1 MFLILLLI
9 QYLILYLIFMNA
21 KYIRNSLFILCYSM
35 FLALT
40 SACDNGLEAVSFEKQ
55 KPQRPASIG
64 DDMCIIQSLGFDT
77 LDVVKL
83 KSGYLI
89 QGDIYIEKSKLVA
102 YGQPQ
107 TRQAYHTTGLI
118 GHPKQRAITV
128 GVDSSI
134 PASGVDDWRDE
145 IQEAINLWNPLSN
158 LKMTYTTAANPDIL
172 IRSDASTP
180 LPNNAIA
187 AGSWPMNG
195 KPGPSIWINLDYDY
209 NKTIPR
215 LQKIYNMVHGLG
227 HCFGLRHTNWKS
239 RNESNAYDIYG
250 TPDSDSY
257 SVMNGGTAEYQW
269 SGFSEG
275 DKKAIEYL
283 YPSTFTADFVGYPQE
298 VKHWGVDVYRLSVRG
313 SHPIVSYE
321 DWSMSGGWVVRI
333 NDDSADVVFG
343 SPYTS
348 AAYVTFTTI
357 YGEKYILT
365 RWYTEQIPNLSRID

>member
-1 MFLILLLI
+1 MNSKYLMNGLFIICCSMFLM
-9 QYLILYLIFMNA
+9 FMNA
-21 KYIRNSLFILCYSM
+21 CCNE
-35 FLALT
+35 
-40 SACDNGLEAVSFEKQ
+40 LETVDFEEQEEQQDVSIE
-55 KPQRPASIG
+55 

-77 LDVVKL
+77 LDVVEL
-83 KSGYLI
+83 KDGYLI
-89 QGDIYIEKSKLVA
+89 QGDIYLEKSILK
-102 YGQPQ
+102 QPK

-134 PASGVDDWRDE
+134 PTSGVDDWRDE

-172 IRSDASTP
+172 IRSDASAP

-195 KPGPSIWINLDYDY
+195 KPGSSIWINLDYNY

-215 LQKIYNMVHGLG
+215 LQKIYNMVHELG

-239 RNESNAYDIYG
+239 LGESGANHING
-250 TPDSDSY
+250 TADSDSY

-275 DKKAIEYL
+275 DKKTIEYL
-283 YPSTFTADFVGYPQE
+283 YPFFKGEFVGFPNN
-298 VKHWGVDVYRLSVRG
+298 VKNFGVDKHTIQVVG
-313 SHPIVSYE
+313 NHPIVVYDS
-321 DWSMSGGWVVRI
+321 WWTFGGMVVSHEGDTAI
-333 NDDSADVVFG
+333 IIIG
-343 SPYTS
+343 SPVTS
-348 AAYVTFTTI
+348 EVGTTVTTI
-357 YGEKYILT
+357 YGETYIISKAYAT
-365 RWYTEQIPNLSRID
+365 QITTQKLLSN

>member
-1 MFLILLLI
+1 
-9 QYLILYLIFMNA
+9 MNS
-21 KYIRNSLFILCYSM
+21 KYIVNGLFILCYSM
-35 FLALT
+35 FLMFV
-40 SACDNGLEAVSFEKQ
+40 SACDNELEVVDFEEQEKLLST
-55 KPQRPASIG
+55 SIEN
-64 DDMCIIQSLGFDT
+64 DMRIIQSLGFDT
-77 LDVVKL
+77 LDVVEL

-89 QGDIYIEKSKLVA
+89 QGDIYIEKSKLVT
-102 YGQPQ
+102 YSQPQ

-172 IRSDASTP
+172 IRSDVSAP
-180 LPNNAIA
+180 LSNNTIA

-215 LQKIYNMVHGLG
+215 LQKIYNMVHELG

-250 TPDSDSY
+250 TPDSDPY

-298 VKHWGVDVYRLSVRG
+298 VKHWGVDVHRLSVRG

-321 DWSMSGGWVVRI
+321 NWSMSGGWVVRI

>member
-1 MFLILLLI
+1 MNSK
-9 QYLILYLIFMNA
+9 YLVNG
-21 KYIRNSLFILCYSM
+21 LFILRYSI
-35 FLALT
+35 FLMLM
-40 SACDNGLEAVSFEKQ
+40 SACYNELETVDFEEQEEQQSVSIE
-55 KPQRPASIG
+55 G
-64 DDMCIIQSLGFDT
+64 GMCIIQSLGFDT
-77 LDVVKL
+77 LDVVEL

-89 QGDIYIEKSKLVA
+89 QGDIYLEKSKLVT
-102 YGQPQ
+102 YSQPQ

-145 IQEAINLWNPLSN
+145 IQAAINLWNPLSN

-172 IRSDASTP
+172 IRSDASAP
-180 LPNNAIA
+180 LPNNTIA

-195 KPGPSIWINLDYDY
+195 KPGSSIWINLDYDY

-215 LQKIYNMVHGLG
+215 LQKIYNMVHELG

-239 RNESNAYDIYG
+239 LGESVANGITG
-250 TPDSDSY
+250 TFDSDPY

-298 VKHWGVDVYRLSVRG
+298 VKHWGVDVHRLSVRG

-365 RWYTEQIPNLSRID
+365 RWYTEQIPNLSRTD

>member
-215 LQKIYNMVHGLG
+215 LQKIYNMVHELG

-239 RNESNAYDIYG
+239 LGESVANGITG
-250 TPDSDSY
+250 TFDSDPY

>member
-1 MFLILLLI
+1 MNSK
-9 QYLILYLIFMNA
+9 YLVNG
-21 KYIRNSLFILCYSM
+21 LFILCYSM
-35 FLALT
+35 FLMFM
-40 SACDNGLEAVSFEKQ
+40 SACYNELETVDFEEQEEQQSVSIED
-55 KPQRPASIG
+55 G
-64 DDMCIIQSLGFDT
+64 MCIIQSLGFDT
-77 LDVVKL
+77 LDVVEL

-89 QGDIYIEKSKLVA
+89 QGDIYLEKSKLVT
-102 YGQPQ
+102 YSQPQ

-172 IRSDASTP
+172 IRSDASAP
-180 LPNNAIA
+180 LPNNTIA

-195 KPGPSIWINLDYDY
+195 KPGSSIWINLDYDY

-215 LQKIYNMVHGLG
+215 LQKIYNMVHELR

-239 RNESNAYDIYG
+239 LGESVANGITG
-250 TPDSDSY
+250 TFDSDPY

-275 DKKAIEYL
+275 DKSAISYL
-283 YPSTFTADFVGYPQE
+283 YPRFFEGDFVNYPTE
-298 VKHWGVDVYRLSVRG
+298 VKRFGVDVYMVRVVG
-313 SHPIVSYE
+313 NHPILKYE
-321 DWSMSGGWVVRI
+321 WGTTGMFLLASEGDAAKVI
-333 NDDSADVVFG
+333 FG
-343 SPYTS
+343 SPVTS
-348 AAYVTFTTI
+348 ELRAYVTTVYGETYCISREYATQTTI
-357 YGEKYILT
+357 QRLVE
-365 RWYTEQIPNLSRID
+365 N

>member
-1 MFLILLLI
+1 MFV
-9 QYLILYLIFMNA
+9 
-21 KYIRNSLFILCYSM
+21 
-35 FLALT
+35 
-40 SACDNGLEAVSFEKQ
+40 SACDNELEVVDFEEQEKLLST
-55 KPQRPASIG
+55 SIEN
-64 DDMCIIQSLGFDT
+64 DMRIIQSLGFDT
-77 LDVVKL
+77 LDVVEL

-89 QGDIYIEKSKLVA
+89 QGDIYIEKSKLVT
-102 YGQPQ
+102 YSQPQ

-118 GHPKQRAITV
+118 GHPKQRSITV

-172 IRSDASTP
+172 IRSDVSAP
-180 LPNNAIA
+180 LSNNTIA

-215 LQKIYNMVHGLG
+215 LQKIYNMVHELG

-250 TPDSDSY
+250 TPDSDPY

-298 VKHWGVDVYRLSVRG
+298 VKHWGVDVHRLSVRG

-321 DWSMSGGWVVRI
+321 NWSMSGGWVVRI

-357 YGEKYILT
+357 HGEKYILT

>member
-1 MFLILLLI
+1 
-9 QYLILYLIFMNA
+9 MNS
-21 KYIRNSLFILCYSM
+21 KYIVNGLFILCYSM
-35 FLALT
+35 FLMFV
-40 SACDNGLEAVSFEKQ
+40 SACDNELEVVDFEEQEKLLST
-55 KPQRPASIG
+55 SIEN
-64 DDMCIIQSLGFDT
+64 DMRIIQSLGFDT
-77 LDVVKL
+77 LDVVEL

-89 QGDIYIEKSKLVA
+89 QGDIYIEKSKLVT
-102 YGQPQ
+102 YSQPQ

-118 GHPKQRAITV
+118 GHPKQRSITV

-172 IRSDASTP
+172 IRSDVSAP
-180 LPNNAIA
+180 LSNNTIA

-215 LQKIYNMVHGLG
+215 LQKIYNMVHELG

-250 TPDSDSY
+250 TPDSDPY

-298 VKHWGVDVYRLSVRG
+298 VKHWGVDVHRLSVRG

-321 DWSMSGGWVVRI
+321 NWSMSGGWVVRI

>member
-35 FLALT
+35 FLAFT

-215 LQKIYNMVHGLG
+215 LQKIYNMVHELG

>member
-9 QYLILYLIFMNA
+9 QYLIFMNA
-21 KYIRNSLFILCYSM
+21 KYVRNSLFILCYSM

-215 LQKIYNMVHGLG
+215 LQKIYNMVHELG

-298 VKHWGVDVYRLSVRG
+298 VKHWGVDVHRLSVRG
-313 SHPIVSYE
+313 SHPIVGYE
-321 DWSMSGGWVVRI
+321 NWNTSGGWIVRV
-333 NDDSADVVFG
+333 NDDSADIVFG

-348 AAYVTFTTI
+348 GVSVRVTTI
-357 YGEKYILT
+357 YGEKYSLKREYIDQITRLT
-365 RWYTEQIPNLSRID
+365 RVE

>member
-1 MFLILLLI
+1 
-9 QYLILYLIFMNA
+9 MNA

-215 LQKIYNMVHGLG
+215 LQKIYNMVHELG

-269 SGFSEG
+269 SGF
-275 DKKAIEYL
+275 
-283 YPSTFTADFVGYPQE
+283 
-298 VKHWGVDVYRLSVRG
+298 
-313 SHPIVSYE
+313 
-321 DWSMSGGWVVRI
+321 
-333 NDDSADVVFG
+333 
-343 SPYTS
+343 
-348 AAYVTFTTI
+348 
-357 YGEKYILT
+357 
-365 RWYTEQIPNLSRID
+365 

>member
-1 MFLILLLI
+1 
-9 QYLILYLIFMNA
+9 MNS
-21 KYIRNSLFILCYSM
+21 KYIVNGLFILCYSM
-35 FLALT
+35 FLMFV
-40 SACDNGLEAVSFEKQ
+40 SACDNELEVVDFEEQEKLLST
-55 KPQRPASIG
+55 SIEN
-64 DDMCIIQSLGFDT
+64 DMRIIQSLGFDT
-77 LDVVKL
+77 LDVVEL

-89 QGDIYIEKSKLVA
+89 QGDIYIEKSKLVT
-102 YGQPQ
+102 YSQPQ

-118 GHPKQRAITV
+118 GHPKQRSITV

-172 IRSDASTP
+172 IRSDVSAP
-180 LPNNAIA
+180 LSNNTIA

-215 LQKIYNMVHGLG
+215 LQKIYNMVHELG

-250 TPDSDSY
+250 TPDSDPY

-298 VKHWGVDVYRLSVRG
+298 VKHWGVDVHRLSVRG
-313 SHPIVSYE
+313 SHPIDSYE
-321 DWSMSGGWVVRI
+321 NSSMSGGWVVRI

>member
-158 LKMTYTTAANPDIL
+158 LKMTYSTAANPDIL

-215 LQKIYNMVHGLG
+215 LQKIYNMVHELG

>member
-1 MFLILLLI
+1 
-9 QYLILYLIFMNA
+9 
-21 KYIRNSLFILCYSM
+21 M

-215 LQKIYNMVHGLG
+215 LQKIYNMVHELG

-298 VKHWGVDVYRLSVRG
+298 VKHWGVDVHRLSVRG

-321 DWSMSGGWVVRI
+321 DWNMSGGWVVRI

-348 AAYVTFTTI
+348 AAYVTFTTV

>member
-1 MFLILLLI
+1 
-9 QYLILYLIFMNA
+9 
-21 KYIRNSLFILCYSM
+21 M

-215 LQKIYNMVHGLG
+215 LQKIYNMVHELG

-239 RNESNAYDIYG
+239 RNES
-250 TPDSDSY
+250 TL
-257 SVMNGGTAEYQW
+257 M
-269 SGFSEG
+269 
-275 DKKAIEYL
+275 
-283 YPSTFTADFVGYPQE
+283 TFME
-298 VKHWGVDVYRLSVRG
+298 RLILI
-313 SHPIVSYE
+313 PI
-321 DWSMSGGWVVRI
+321 
-333 NDDSADVVFG
+333 
-343 SPYTS
+343 
-348 AAYVTFTTI
+348 
-357 YGEKYILT
+357 L
-365 RWYTEQIPNLSRID
+365 

>member
-1 MFLILLLI
+1 MFLVLLL
-9 QYLILYLIFMNA
+9 YYNNVILDFMNA
-21 KYIRNSLFILCYSM
+21 KYILNSLLVLCYSM

-40 SACDNGLEAVSFEKQ
+40 SACNNELEVMDFEEEQGKQLFSSIRDN
-55 KPQRPASIG
+55 
-64 DDMCIIQSLGFDT
+64 MYMIQSLGFDT
-77 LDVVKL
+77 LDVIEL
-83 KSGYLI
+83 KDGYLI
-89 QGDIYIEKSKLVA
+89 QGDIYLEKSILK
-102 YGQPQ
+102 QPQ

-172 IRSDASTP
+172 IRSDASAP
-180 LPNNAIA
+180 LSNNTIA

-195 KPGPSIWINLDYDY
+195 KPGSSIWINLDYNYD
-209 NKTIPR
+209 KTIPR
-215 LQKIYNMVHGLG
+215 LQKIYNMVHELG

-239 RNESNAYDIYG
+239 LGESEANRING
-250 TPDSDSY
+250 TADSDSY

-298 VKHWGVDVYRLSVRG
+298 VKHWGVDIHRLSVQG
-313 SHPIVSYE
+313 NHPIVSYE
-321 DWSMSGGWVVRI
+321 HWNTSGGWIVRI
-333 NDDSADVVFG
+333 NDDSADIVFG

-348 AAYVTFTTI
+348 GVSVSVTTI
-357 YGEKYILT
+357 YGERYYFRREYID
-365 RWYTEQIPNLSRID
+365 QITIMSRVY

>member
-1 MFLILLLI
+1 M
-9 QYLILYLIFMNA
+9 
-21 KYIRNSLFILCYSM
+21 RNSLFILCYSM
-35 FLALT
+35 LLALT
-40 SACDNGLEAVSFEKQ
+40 SACDNGLEAVSFEEQKQ
-55 KPQRPASIG
+55 QRPASIG
-64 DDMCIIQSLGFDT
+64 DDMYIIQSLGFDT

-118 GHPKQRAITV
+118 GHPKQRSITV

-172 IRSDASTP
+172 IRSDASAP
-180 LPNNAIA
+180 LSNNTIA

-215 LQKIYNMVHGLG
+215 LQKIYNMVHELG

-239 RNESNAYDIYG
+239 LGESVANGITG
-250 TPDSDSY
+250 TFDSDLY

-269 SGFSEG
+269 SEFSEG
-275 DKKAIEYL
+275 DKSAISYL

-298 VKHWGVDVYRLSVRG
+298 VKHWGVDVHRLSVQG
-313 SHPIVSYE
+313 SHPIVGYE
-321 DWSMSGGWVVRI
+321 NWNTSGGWIVRV
-333 NDDSADVVFG
+333 NDDSADIVFG

-348 AAYVTFTTI
+348 GVSVHVTTI
-357 YGEKYILT
+357 YGEKYSLKREYIDQITRLT
-365 RWYTEQIPNLSRID
+365 RVE

>member
-1 MFLILLLI
+1 MFL
-9 QYLILYLIFMNA
+9 
-21 KYIRNSLFILCYSM
+21 M
-35 FLALT
+35 FV
-40 SACDNGLEAVSFEKQ
+40 SACDNELEVVDFEEQEKLLST
-55 KPQRPASIG
+55 SIEN
-64 DDMCIIQSLGFDT
+64 DMRIIQSLGFDT
-77 LDVVKL
+77 LDVVEL

-89 QGDIYIEKSKLVA
+89 QGDIYIEKSKLVT
-102 YGQPQ
+102 YSQPQ

-118 GHPKQRAITV
+118 GHPKQRSITV

-172 IRSDASTP
+172 IRSDVSAP
-180 LPNNAIA
+180 LSNNTIA

-215 LQKIYNMVHGLG
+215 LQKIYNMVHELG

-250 TPDSDSY
+250 TPDSDPY

-298 VKHWGVDVYRLSVRG
+298 VKHWGVDVHRLSVRG

-321 DWSMSGGWVVRI
+321 NWSMSGGWVVRI

>member
-1 MFLILLLI
+1 
-9 QYLILYLIFMNA
+9 MNS
-21 KYIRNSLFILCYSM
+21 KYIVNGLFILCYSM
-35 FLALT
+35 FLMFV
-40 SACDNGLEAVSFEKQ
+40 SACDNELEVVDFEEQEKLLST
-55 KPQRPASIG
+55 SIEN
-64 DDMCIIQSLGFDT
+64 DMRIIQSLGFDT
-77 LDVVKL
+77 LDVVEL

-89 QGDIYIEKSKLVA
+89 QGDIYIEKSKLVT
-102 YGQPQ
+102 YSQPQ

-118 GHPKQRAITV
+118 GHPKQRSITV

-158 LKMTYTTAANPDIL
+158 LKMTYTTAANPDML
-172 IRSDASTP
+172 IRSDVSAP
-180 LPNNAIA
+180 LSNNTIA

-215 LQKIYNMVHGLG
+215 LQKIYNMVHELG

-250 TPDSDSY
+250 TPDSDPY

-275 DKKAIEYL
+275 DKKAFEYL

-298 VKHWGVDVYRLSVRG
+298 VKHWGVDVHRLSVRG

-321 DWSMSGGWVVRI
+321 NWSMSGGWVVRI

>member
-1 MFLILLLI
+1 MNSK
-9 QYLILYLIFMNA
+9 YLVNG
-21 KYIRNSLFILCYSM
+21 LFILCYSM
-35 FLALT
+35 FLMFM
-40 SACDNGLEAVSFEKQ
+40 SACYNELETVDFEEQEEQQSVSIED
-55 KPQRPASIG
+55 G
-64 DDMCIIQSLGFDT
+64 MCIIQSLGFDT
-77 LDVVKL
+77 LDVVEL

-89 QGDIYIEKSKLVA
+89 QGDIYLEKSKLVT
-102 YGQPQ
+102 YSQPQ

-172 IRSDASTP
+172 IRSDASAP
-180 LPNNAIA
+180 LPNNTIA

-195 KPGPSIWINLDYDY
+195 KPGSSIWINLDYDY

-215 LQKIYNMVHGLG
+215 LQKIYNMVHELG

-239 RNESNAYDIYG
+239 LGESVANGITG
-250 TPDSDSY
+250 TFDSDPY

-275 DKKAIEYL
+275 DKSAISYL
-283 YPSTFTADFVGYPQE
+283 YPRFFEGDFVNYPTE
-298 VKHWGVDVYRLSVRG
+298 VKRFGVDVYMVRVVG
-313 SHPIVSYE
+313 NHPILKYE
-321 DWSMSGGWVVRI
+321 WGTTGMFLLASDGDAAKVI
-333 NDDSADVVFG
+333 FG
-343 SPYTS
+343 SPVTS
-348 AAYVTFTTI
+348 ELRAYVTTVYGETYCISREYATQTTI
-357 YGEKYILT
+357 QRLVE
-365 RWYTEQIPNLSRID
+365 N

>member
-1 MFLILLLI
+1 
-9 QYLILYLIFMNA
+9 MNS
-21 KYIRNSLFILCYSM
+21 KYIVNGLFILCYSM
-35 FLALT
+35 FLMFV
-40 SACDNGLEAVSFEKQ
+40 SACDNELEVVDFEEQEKLLST
-55 KPQRPASIG
+55 SIEN
-64 DDMCIIQSLGFDT
+64 DMRIIQSLGFDT
-77 LDVVKL
+77 LDVVEL

-89 QGDIYIEKSKLVA
+89 QGDIYIEKSKLVT
-102 YGQPQ
+102 YSQSQ

-118 GHPKQRAITV
+118 GHPKQRSITV

-172 IRSDASTP
+172 IRSDVSAP
-180 LPNNAIA
+180 LSNNTIA

-215 LQKIYNMVHGLG
+215 LQKIYNMVHELG

-250 TPDSDSY
+250 TPDSDPY

-298 VKHWGVDVYRLSVRG
+298 VKHWGVDVHRLSVRG

-321 DWSMSGGWVVRI
+321 NWSMSGGWVVRI

>member
-1 MFLILLLI
+1 
-9 QYLILYLIFMNA
+9 
-21 KYIRNSLFILCYSM
+21 M

-180 LPNNAIA
+180 LPNKAIA

-215 LQKIYNMVHGLG
+215 LQKIYNMVHELG

>member
-1 MFLILLLI
+1 
-9 QYLILYLIFMNA
+9 MNA

-215 LQKIYNMVHGLG
+215 LQKIYNMVHELG

-298 VKHWGVDVYRLSVRG
+298 VKHWGVDVHRLSVRG
-313 SHPIVSYE
+313 SHPIVGYE